1 MDHVYGTT
9 SEFSPS
15 GLKYLRD
22 CQHVLQDEVKAA
34 VERRKIHRCAYF
46 EGLRRWVRTITLS
59 LQTSSEHLQ
68 NVLNKP
74 QVWAPGQMDG
84 LGSLVAEDSDL
95 FEYAEAL
102 DGLFQEYR
110 SGFISLSERRDEVWH
125 SDEFIHAQ
133 VDPDENSGERL
144 RRLCLEDDDFREV
157 YQRLVDTSISESIHE
172 IAHST
177 LDVTLVLVD

>member
-15 GLKYLRD
+15 GLNYLRD
-22 CQHVLQDEVKAA
+22 CHHVLRDEMKEA
-34 VERRKIHRCAYF
+34 VERRDLYRCAYF
-46 EGLRRWVRTITLS
+46 EGLRRWVYTITLS
-59 LQTSSEHLQ
+59 LQTSPEHIQ
-68 NVLNKP
+68 DVLNKP

-84 LGSLVAEDSDL
+84 LGSLVADESDL

-102 DGLFQEYR
+102 DELFQDYR
-110 SGFISLSERRDEVWH
+110 SGFISLSERRDEIWH
-125 SDEFIHAQ
+125 SDEFIHAP
-133 VDPDENSGERL
+133 VDPEEDSGERL
-144 RRLCLEDDDFREV
+144 RRLCLEDDGFREV

-177 LDVTLVLVD
+177 LDVTLVD